1 MTPGG
6 VWVRWYACSCR
17 SWLGPCAGSARSRFA
32 IPGGR
37 VGRGIGRVSLGVG
50 FAERLVALEVVA
62 VRVLAGGD
70 ASPGV
75 IADLPGDLDAAGS
88 QLLDG
93 RL

>member
-1 MTPGG
+1 MGPVVCLQLPFLVGA
-6 VWVRWYACSCR
+6 VRR
-17 SWLGPCAGSARSRFA
+17 LGPVACFA